1 MKSGFTLVE
10 LLISIAIFI
19 IITSVAVLNNSSFN
33 ASILL
38 TDLGYQVA
46 LSVRQAQVYGI
57 TVKAPASCTS
67 LGCLTGF
74 SSGYGVDFNIGS
86 GGSATSYILF
96 EDGKTGAAPD
106 HIYQPAEL
114 LQTYTIGKGY
124 SLKQLCVGSGSSFTS
139 VNILDISFIRP
150 EPEARV
156 AAGGVVYPGDEE
168 AHIYIQ
174 DPTKT
179 TQREILIEPTGQ
191 VSVQNNASH
200 C

>member
-19 IITSVAVLNNSSFN
+19 IITSVAVLNNNSFN

-67 LGCLTGF
+67 SGCPTGF
-74 SSGYGVDFNIGS
+74 SSGYGEHFDIT
-86 GGSATSYILF
+86 APTQYLLF

-106 HIYQPAEL
+106 HIYQIAEL

-124 SLKQLCVGSGSSFTS
+124 SLKQLCVGSGSSFNS
-139 VNILDISFIRP
+139 VSTLDISFIRP
-150 EPEARV
+150 EPEAWV
-156 AAGGVVYPGDEE
+156 ASGGVLNLGDE

-191 VSVQNNASH
+191 VSVQNNATH